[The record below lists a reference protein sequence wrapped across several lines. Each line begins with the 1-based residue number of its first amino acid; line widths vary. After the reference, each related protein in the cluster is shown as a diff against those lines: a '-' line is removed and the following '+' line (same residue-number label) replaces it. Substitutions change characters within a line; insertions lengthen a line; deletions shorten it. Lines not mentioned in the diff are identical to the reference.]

1 MIKKIKE
8 IINQYIWQVR
18 HIKELSDYI
27 VQVKTE
33 NYQLRQLLDDL
44 NKLSQ
49 EEKVI
54 EKIIRRGIEWYD
66 WKELNEAERKTYE
79 QNALNILRNNVF
91 QNEINHT
98 VADLVK
104 EIALK
109 SQNWEEVKDL
119 RMTINGIELLRER
132 LSDVSEPKE
141 REKTFNNLDDV
152 I

>member
-54 EKIIRRGIEWYD
+54 EKIIQRSIEWYN

-79 QNALNILRNNVF
+79 QNALNILR
-91 QNEINHT
+91 
-98 VADLVK
+98 
-104 EIALK
+104 
-109 SQNWEEVKDL
+109 
-119 RMTINGIELLRER
+119 
-132 LSDVSEPKE
+132 
-141 REKTFNNLDDV
+141 
-152 I
+152 